1 MLRSFLSEI
10 KDTRRKEGRRYE
22 PGYILL
28 FPIFAI
34 LSGADLITDKKMGG
48 CPRSYKSGKE
58 KRDIR
63 YKKEVMG
70 KYR

>member
-1 MLRSFLSEI
+1 VFGYEEPWVKERNRTESRKATVSEDI
-10 KDTRRKEGRRYE
+10 
-22 PGYILL
+22 
-28 FPIFAI
+28 
-34 LSGADLITDKKMGG
+34 LITDKKMGG